1 MLSNLLC
8 LVLST
13 TFLCARSRCEENYP
27 VFTVDL
33 KNCSLDSV
41 RSRISILNRTR
52 DSLIAEGAFSTEL
65 GQVLDKALAKQLN
78 LRQEEIG
85 DSPSLV
91 PRQVPVIVR
100 NSTPLPVEDNS
111 LHADC
116 SKKFFSKSPN
126 FSECN
131 QPSFF
136 APSDHDFPLRTF
148 LCDLPIVNSSD

>member
-1 MLSNLLC
+1 M
-8 LVLST
+8 
-13 TFLCARSRCEENYP
+13 
-27 VFTVDL
+27 DL

-91 PRQVPVIVR
+91 PRQVPV
-100 NSTPLPVEDNS
+100 NT
-111 LHADC
+111 
-116 SKKFFSKSPN
+116 
-126 FSECN
+126 
-131 QPSFF
+131 
-136 APSDHDFPLRTF
+136 
-148 LCDLPIVNSSD
+148 SSCGR